1 MIDGVMGQEPK
12 SASAMQRDTNPKPLR
27 LFELHD
33 TQRLKALKV
42 GEYTLRQTRSPRV
55 LQNVLFA
62 YP

>member
-33 TQRLKALKV
+33 TKRLKSLKV
-42 GEYTLRQTRSPRV
+42 GEYALRRPRYPRV
-55 LQNVLFA
+55 LRDVLFA
-62 YP
+62 YT